1 MGMEAR
7 RTERSGVKRTTG
19 EVTQR
24 VLGTRGVPSSA
35 LTALASP
42 YRGPLALEEGAEEA
56 SRQPVRL
63 RLRRLLPRDL
73 PHVLPEGVADA
84 IVGDDGVL
92 DARLYVQVKAL
103 SLG

>member
-1 MGMEAR
+1 M
-7 RTERSGVKRTTG
+7 
-19 EVTQR
+19 
-24 VLGTRGVPSSA
+24 PSSA

>member
-1 MGMEAR
+1 M
-7 RTERSGVKRTTG
+7 
-19 EVTQR
+19 
-24 VLGTRGVPSSA
+24 P
-35 LTALASP
+35 LASP
-42 YRGPLALEEGAEEA
+42 YRSPLALEEGAEEA
-56 SRQPVRL
+56 RRQPVCL

-92 DARLYVQVKAL
+92 DAGLYVQVKAL